1 MTWMTPLVAKR
12 SVCWTKAELSRLAA
26 TLITPFLNT
35 CVAIDSDP
43 AVSCTSQEIPRAYSV
58 LPMITCRRKIRLSR
72 SLFCKISSSV
82 SRGIR
87 SNASSVGAKTV
98 KGPAR
103 KEREALLY
111 NQGKTFEDSTLLSV
125 SNSPRPAIS
134 TAVSNVP
141 KRPSEASL
149 AGMSSE
155 TGG

>member
-1 MTWMTPLVAKR
+1 M
-12 SVCWTKAELSRLAA
+12 LAA

>member
-111 NQGKTFEDSTLLSV
+111 NQGKTFEDSTLLSNN
-125 SNSPRPAIS
+125 SSPRPAIS